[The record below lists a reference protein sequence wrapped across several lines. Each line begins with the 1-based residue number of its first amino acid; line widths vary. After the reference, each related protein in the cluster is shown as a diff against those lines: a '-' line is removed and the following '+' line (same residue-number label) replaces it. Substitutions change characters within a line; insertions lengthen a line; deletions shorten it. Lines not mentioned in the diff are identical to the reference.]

1 MTETLPRR
9 NSQPAKGVR
18 LSKGARRAVLLAA
31 AQDVFA
37 ANGYHATAMDEIA
50 ERAGVSKPV
59 LYQHFPGKLELYLA
73 LVQAHGDD
81 LVRLVRTAI
90 ESTSDNKLRV
100 HGAMGAYFDFVE
112 REGQAFRLVFESDL
126 RNEPAVQQ
134 AIERANSA
142 CAHPIAEVI
151 KHDTGLDEH
160 QAQLLAVGWVGLS
173 QMAARSWLNT
183 NPRLP
188 KEDAV
193 ALLSTFAWKGFASF
207 PLTHHDE
214 S

>member
-73 LVQAHGDD
+73 LVQSHVND
-81 LVRLVRTAI
+81 LVRLVRAAI
-90 ESTSDNKLRV
+90 ESTSDNKHRV
-100 HGAMGAYFDFVE
+100 HRAMGAYFDFVE
-112 REGQAFRLVFESDL
+112 REGQAFRLVFESDM
-126 RNEPAVQQ
+126 RSEPAVLEV
-134 AIERANSA
+134 IERANSA
-142 CAHPIAEVI
+142 CADPIAEVI
-151 KHDTGLDEH
+151 RHDTGLDER
-160 QAQLLAVGWVGLS
+160 QAQLLAVSWVGLS
-173 QMAARSWLNT
+173 QMAARSWLST

-193 ALLSTFAWKGFASF
+193 EILSTFAWRGFAGF
-207 PLTHHDE
+207 PLAHHDE

>member
-1 MTETLPRR
+1 MTETLPR
-9 NSQPAKGVR
+9 NSQPAKGTR

-73 LVQAHGDD
+73 IVQSHVDD
-81 LVRLVRTAI
+81 LVRLVCAAI
-90 ESTSDNKLRV
+90 EATTDNKRRV
-100 HGAMGAYFDFVE
+100 HGAMRAYFDFVE

-126 RNEPAVQQ
+126 RTEPAVVE
-134 AIERANSA
+134 AIARANSA
-142 CAHPIAEVI
+142 CADPIAEVI
-151 KHDTGLDEH
+151 MHDTGLAEH
-160 QAQLLAVGWVGLS
+160 QAQLMAVGWVGLS
-173 QMAARSWLNT
+173 QMAARSWLST
-183 NPRLP
+183 NPRIP

-193 ALLSTFAWKGFASF
+193 ELLSAFAWKGFAGF
-207 PLTHHDE
+207 PLAHYDE

>member
-1 MTETLPRR
+1 MTDTLPQR
-9 NSQPAKGVR
+9 NSQPTRGVR
-18 LSKGARRAVLLAA
+18 LSKDARRAVLLTA

-73 LVQAHGDD
+73 LVQSHVDD
-81 LVRLVRTAI
+81 LVRLVRVAI
-90 ESTSDNKLRV
+90 ESTNDNKRRV

-112 REGQAFRLVFESDL
+112 REGQAFRLVFESDM
-126 RNEPAVQQ
+126 RTEPAVQE

-142 CAHPIAEVI
+142 CANPIAEVI
-151 KHDTGLDEH
+151 RHDTGLDER

-173 QMAARSWLNT
+173 QMAARWWLHT
-183 NPRLP
+183 SPRIP

-193 ALLSTFAWKGFASF
+193 ELLSTFAWKGFASF
-207 PLTHHDE
+207 PLAHPGE
-214 S
+214 I